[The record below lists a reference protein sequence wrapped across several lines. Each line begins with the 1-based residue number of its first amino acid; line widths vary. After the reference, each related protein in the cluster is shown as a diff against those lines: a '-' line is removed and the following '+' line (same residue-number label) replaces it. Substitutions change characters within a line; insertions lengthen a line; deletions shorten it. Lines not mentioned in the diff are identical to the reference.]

1 MPVFTSDVS
10 VDSTV
15 GLTNAELRATPID
28 INGTF
33 TPSGTQN
40 VNIVSTIPVPI
51 TDNAGSITVDGS
63 VSVSGSVTVA
73 NPGLTDTQLRATPVP
88 ISGTVTATGPLT
100 DTQLRAT
107 PVPISGTVST
117 LTAVANTSTVT
128 LVVTTGSNQTLLAP
142 NANRKRAVLSFES
155 ATDYVKLGVGAATNS
170 YTYKITSANTV
181 IEISGWTGQ
190 IDMTGTSGKNVL
202 VTELS

>member
-10 VDSTV
+10 VGSTV
-15 GLTNAELRATPID
+15 GLTDTELRAAPLD
-28 INGTF
+28 
-33 TPSGTQN
+33 
-40 VNIVSTIPVPI
+40 VNAT
-51 TDNAGSITVDGS
+51 
-63 VSVSGSVTVA
+63 VSGSVTVA
-73 NPGLTDTQLRATPVP
+73 NPGLTNTELRATPIPV
-88 ISGTVTATGPLT
+88 SGPLT

-117 LTAVANTSTVT
+117 LTAVASSSVVT

-142 NANRKRAVLSFES
+142 NANRKRAILSFES
-155 ATDYVKLGVGAATNS
+155 ATDYIKLGVGASTTS
-170 YTYKITSANTV
+170 YTYKVTSANTV

-190 IDMTGTSGKNVL
+190 IDMTGTANKNVL